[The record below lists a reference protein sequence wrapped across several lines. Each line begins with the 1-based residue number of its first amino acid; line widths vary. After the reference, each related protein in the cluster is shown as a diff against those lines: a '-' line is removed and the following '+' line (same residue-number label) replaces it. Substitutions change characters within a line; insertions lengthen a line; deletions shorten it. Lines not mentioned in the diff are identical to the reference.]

1 MTFKDH
7 ISISKHTSNEFDI
20 QSYLVDFEP
29 LERIKILRGIAA
41 TYPLKSDDVITD
53 EITSRFEVY
62 DNVFDLV
69 LGQFIMIE
77 QILTGKFKF
86 QNEWDQDL
94 ELMTYVL
101 RPKGEKE
108 FDNNDSAKEAE
119 HREAILNTPVQDL
132 YNVINKFVKHR
143 ELVLFKQFS
152 GVFYATHDEDDDPDA
167 FSTPTPDELF
177 NQQWY
182 WYSIV
187 RSLAQEDIRRYEE
200 IYMLKMNTVLPEM
213 SYLAQKNKIEAAN
226 ARQQAALNKL

>member
-41 TYPLKSDDVITD
+41 TYPLKADDVITD

-101 RPKGEKE
+101 RPKGEEE

-132 YNVINKFVKHR
+132 YNVINKFVKNR

-152 GVFYATHDEDDDPDA
+152 GVFYATHDEDEDPDT